1 MNKFNKVSSLF
12 VHTKSSL
19 AKSKLL
25 KGHINPL
32 LNKNNTKPNKLK
44 INGFTPLGTNT
55 FSTLDLETMD
65 YKGVQIPVAIS
76 ISSIRSNGRI
86 INDFFIIKG
95 EDNIEL
101 EVDNMFNEF
110 FGFLSTR
117 KDISYKTIFVHN
129 LGSFDGLYIFNYL
142 CKLYPEE
149 SPHILLDNAHKFIRI
164 SINLRSDFNV
174 KFIDSCRIFPINYV
188 ICILREGSRR

>member
-12 VHTKSSL
+12 VHTKSSV

-44 INGFTPLGTNT
+44 INGFHNT

-86 INDFFIIKG
+86 INDFFII
-95 EDNIEL
+95 DNTP
-101 EVDNMFNEF
+101 
-110 FGFLSTR
+110 STPG
-117 KDISYKTIFVHN
+117 KETLN
-129 LGSFDGLYIFNYL
+129 
-142 CKLYPEE
+142 
-149 SPHILLDNAHKFIRI
+149 
-164 SINLRSDFNV
+164 
-174 KFIDSCRIFPINYV
+174 
-188 ICILREGSRR
+188 

>member
-12 VHTKSSL
+12 VHTKSSV

-117 KDISYKTIFVHN
+117 KDLSYKTIFVHN
-129 LGSFDGLYIFNYL
+129 LGSFDGVFIFTQLAKLLKPLTPGIMLDNSNKYIKIYFYIF
-142 CKLYPEE
+142 
-149 SPHILLDNAHKFIRI
+149 
-164 SINLRSDFNV
+164 
-174 KFIDSCRIFPINYV
+174 IFLFY
-188 ICILREGSRR
+188 